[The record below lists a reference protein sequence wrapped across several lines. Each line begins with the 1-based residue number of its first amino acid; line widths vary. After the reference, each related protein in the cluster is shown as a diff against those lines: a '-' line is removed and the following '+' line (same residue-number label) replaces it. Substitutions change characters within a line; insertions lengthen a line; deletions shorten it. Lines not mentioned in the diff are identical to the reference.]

1 VKSKTTVTACKL
13 LFKHAA
19 SATYFAGS
27 NMESA
32 KKSKLPTDASVAG
45 VRVSNRIDRVTTYTI
60 TNNDAARVVPN
71 LYLDH
76 TASSAHGGFAVTTV
90 ESCIKTT
97 PSKSFARF
105 SFCLGPTES
114 ITFTVNE
121 EAETSKAITGVASV
135 KQFLAA
141 KDDAGAAALQ
151 GAGILE
157 AEAISAMEKLV
168 QTQSLLQ
175 VLETCKRAAQSASA
189 GASKALSPANWRA
202 KMRLP
207 ASWQPLLRSCER
219 YQTAEARLADAKRAL
234 QAHRSHV
241 TKIHESQKRIREN
254 IKAMEKMPT
263 SSLVQRYM
271 DDLNKEEDDLIA
283 TREATEKLEGEEMVE
298 IERELASV
306 RATLEE
312 QADGL
317 RSATINQAAGSV

>member
-1 VKSKTTVTACKL
+1 
-13 LFKHAA
+13 
-19 SATYFAGS
+19 
-27 NMESA
+27 M
-32 KKSKLPTDASVAG
+32 
-45 VRVSNRIDRVTTYTI
+45 
-60 TNNDAARVVPN
+60 
-71 LYLDH
+71 
-76 TASSAHGGFAVTTV
+76 
-90 ESCIKTT
+90 
-97 PSKSFARF
+97 
-105 SFCLGPTES
+105 
-114 ITFTVNE
+114 NE

-141 KDDAGAAALQ
+141 KDDAGAAAV
-151 GAGILE
+151 GAEFE
-157 AEAISAMEKLV
+157 AAAISAMSSSNA
-168 QTQSLLQ
+168 SLLQ
-175 VLETCKRAAQSASA
+175 VLAPASA
-189 GASKALSPANWRA
+189 PRKRFGGREQALSPANWRVVDA
-202 KMRLP
+202 AAGEL
-207 ASWQPLLRSCER
+207 AALLELLLVPDRR
-219 YQTAEARLADAKRAL
+219 GAPRRREARA